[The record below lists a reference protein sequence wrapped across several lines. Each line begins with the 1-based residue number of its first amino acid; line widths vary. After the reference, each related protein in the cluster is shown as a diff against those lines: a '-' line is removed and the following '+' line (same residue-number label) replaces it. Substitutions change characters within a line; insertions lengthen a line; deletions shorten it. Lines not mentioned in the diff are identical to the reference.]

1 MTLVICTKQ
10 KIYWQQSW
18 HSLYSLLALS
28 SGVLS
33 LTKSTVL
40 ASQTPS
46 IDLSP
51 LMPNSTKQ
59 QRSTTK
65 KHVDQLMR
73 DHGMITVN
81 VKIKKMPLILRFFL
95 GNQHIMAGVVRDLKT
110 KLRTTSTL
118 RLVGVFSSFLFL
130 DNSIVIIEWEIF
142 ES

>member
-1 MTLVICTKQ
+1 MTFVICTKQ

-73 DHGMITVN
+73 DHGMIIVN
-81 VKIKKMPLILRFFL
+81 VKIKKMPLILRFLL
-95 GNQHIMAGVVRDLKT
+95 GNQHITAGVVRDLKT
-110 KLRTTSTL
+110 KLTYYEYTASSRCFFFFF
-118 RLVGVFSSFLFL
+118 FSFFG
-130 DNSIVIIEWEIF
+130 
-142 ES
+142 